1 MEYGG
6 ITNGA
11 RIRVVFMTQKRE
23 VFIISQGEKIMLSKI
38 HTAGL
43 MGIDGFAVQVQT
55 DISNGM
61 PAIDIIGLPGMTIK
75 ESKERAKT
83 SIKNSGFTLPQKRIT
98 INMAPASTHKEGSH
112 YDLPITV
119 SVLNASGQL
128 IVPDTEHT
136 AFIGELALDGSVL
149 SVMGV
154 LPMVIALFTRGFTKF
169 FVPEENADEAA
180 IVEGAEVYPVKNLRE
195 IADHF
200 YGIKFIERRSADI
213 SAINTEAQ
221 KFMIDLSD
229 VKGQSQAK
237 RALEI
242 AASGSHNILFR
253 GAAGT
258 GKSMLAKR
266 LCTILP
272 DMTFDEMLEVT
283 KIHSIAGLLPEKS
296 PLVASR
302 PFRSP
307 HHTVSPAALSGG
319 GSVPKPGELS
329 LAHNGVLFLDE
340 LPEFNRDALE
350 VLRQPLEDG
359 RVTISRVN
367 ATLTYPCNIMLVC
380 AMNPCKCGNYGNK
393 KRVCTCTPRE
403 IERYQNKVS
412 GPLLDRIDIQVDVP
426 AIDYD
431 DLKNVKKGETSA
443 EVRKRVNKAR
453 KIQTERY
460 KDIDGI
466 NSNAQLTAPLLQE
479 FCRLDEQADTLLKQ
493 AFNAL
498 GLSARAHSKIL
509 KVARTIA
516 DLEGRENITVD
527 HVAEAIQYRNMDR
540 MR

>member
-1 MEYGG
+1 
-6 ITNGA
+6 
-11 RIRVVFMTQKRE
+11 
-23 VFIISQGEKIMLSKI
+23 MLSKI

-43 MGIDGFAVQVQT
+43 LGIDGFTVQVQT

-61 PAIDIIGLPGMTIK
+61 PAIEIIGLPGMTVK
-75 ESKERAKT
+75 ESKERTRT
-83 SIKNSGFTLPQKRIT
+83 SVKNSGFSIPQKRIT
-98 INMAPASTHKEGSH
+98 INMAPAATHKEGSH

-119 SVLNASGQL
+119 SVLCASGQL
-128 IVPDTEHT
+128 TVPDAETT
-136 AFIGELALDGSVL
+136 IFIGELALDGSLLPVT
-149 SVMGV
+149 GV
-154 LPMVIALFTRGFTKF
+154 LPMVISSFTAGFKKF
-169 FVPEENADEAA
+169 FVPEANAGEAA
-180 IVEGAEVYPVKNLRE
+180 IIEGAEIYPVKDLRAL
-195 IADHF
+195 ADHLS
-200 YGIKFIERRSADI
+200 GVKEIPRRKTDI
-213 SAINTEAQ
+213 TELPAQ
-221 KFMIDLSD
+221 GTEFMIDLSD
-229 VKGQSQAK
+229 VKGQAQAK

-258 GKSMLAKR
+258 GKSMLAQR

-283 KIHSIAGLLPEKS
+283 KIHSIAGILPERS
-296 PLVASR
+296 PLVTSR

-319 GSVPKPGELS
+319 GTVPKPGDLS

-380 AMNPCKCGNYGNK
+380 AMNPCKCGNFGSR
-393 KRVCTCTPRE
+393 KRPCTCTPRE
-403 IERYQNKVS
+403 IERYRSRVS
-412 GPLLDRIDIQVDVP
+412 GPLMDRIDIQVDVP
-426 AIDYD
+426 SIEYSE
-431 DLKNVKKGETSA
+431 LSSVKKGETSE

-453 KIQTERY
+453 RIQTERY
-460 KDIDGI
+460 KDIKGI
-466 NSNAQLTAPLLQE
+466 NSNSQLTAGMLQKY
-479 FCRLDEQADTLLKQ
+479 CRLDDAADQLLKR
-493 AFNAL
+493 AFDTL

-516 DLEGRENITVD
+516 DLAGAENISAD
-527 HVAEAIQYRNMDR
+527 HIAEAIQYRNMDR
-540 MR
+540 VK